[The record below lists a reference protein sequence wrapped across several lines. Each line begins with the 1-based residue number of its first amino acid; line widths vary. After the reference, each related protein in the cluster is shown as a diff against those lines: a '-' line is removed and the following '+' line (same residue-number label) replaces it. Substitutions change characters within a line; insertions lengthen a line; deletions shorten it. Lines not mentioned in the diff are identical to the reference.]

1 MEFYYDFLQPVTLD
15 IVHYCNEL
23 PQGTIGKKVVFVDE
37 NNPLEG
43 LLPKSIILLS
53 IPEDRNTI
61 NNEGTGQKSNDW
73 KKEFFKL
80 YYGNWNTKIYDIGE
94 LKVGETFNDTLVI
107 VQEIVKSLLRN
118 DFIPII
124 IGGTQALTYAIY
136 RAYDQTE
143 QRVNITS
150 VDSKFDLGN
159 IDDVMNSNSYLTRII
174 MDKPN
179 NLENYTNIGFQTFL
193 NAQEEIHLMEGLL
206 FDTYRLG
213 NVKKDIE
220 LAEAALRN
228 ADIISIDIGVVR
240 AIDAPANFNKIIS
253 GFSNDEICQI
263 CRYAGISDKLNVF
276 GIFELN
282 SFLDQDNRTNQLI
295 AQMIWY
301 FIEGSNIRKPEFPN
315 KDLNGYKK
323 YIVMIDE
330 EDYNFYKSEES
341 GRWWMEINVKE
352 DNKTKRKTLVP
363 CTHADFLTA
372 NRMEIPDRWYL
383 NRRKLD

>member
-1 MEFYYDFLQPVTLD
+1 MEFYYDFLLPVNLEV
-15 IVHYCNEL
+15 IQYCKEL
-23 PQGTIGKKVVFVDE
+23 PQGAIGKNVMFVDE
-37 NNPLEG
+37 EHPIDVLS
-43 LLPKSIILLS
+43 KSIVLLS
-53 IPEDRNTI
+53 IPEDRNTN
-61 NNEGTGQKSNDW
+61 NNEGTGQKSEEW
-73 KKEFFKL
+73 RKEFYKL

-107 VQEIVKSLLRN
+107 VQEIVKYLLKN

-136 RAYDQTE
+136 RAYDQLE
-143 QRVNITS
+143 QRVNITNI
-150 VDSKFDLGN
+150 DAKFDLGN
-159 IDDVMNSNSYLTRII
+159 INEALNSNSYLTRII

-193 NAQEEIHLMEGLL
+193 NAQEEIHLMDGLL

-228 ADIISIDIGVVR
+228 SDMMSVDIGVVR
-240 AIDAPANFNKIIS
+240 SSDAPANFNKIIS
-253 GFSNDEICQI
+253 GFTNDEICQI
-263 CRYAGISDKLNVF
+263 CRYAGISDKLNVL
-276 GIFELN
+276 GIFEFN
-282 SFLDQDNRTNQLI
+282 PFLDQDNRTNQLI

-301 FIEGSNIRKPEFPN
+301 FVEGVNIRKPEFPN
-315 KDLNGYKK
+315 KDLKGFKK
-323 YIVMIDE
+323 YIVMIDD

-341 GRWWMEINVKE
+341 DRWWMEIHVEE
-352 DNKTKRKTLVP
+352 DNKIKRRTLIP
-363 CTHADFLTA
+363 CTHGDFLTA
-372 NRMEIPDRWYL
+372 NRNEIPERWYL